1 MTILENGIWRRDE
14 IGVMLE
20 SIVEKKSRRETLIV
34 MKEVYFKGTHI
45 SPISKVRNIDM
56 FSNHIHN

>member
-34 MKEVYFKGTHI
+34 MKKV
-45 SPISKVRNIDM
+45 ISKG
-56 FSNHIHN
+56 HIYPQYLKLET